1 MSRSARA
8 LVFGSTALAFGLF
21 LTQPAAA
28 QSSGKTAKD
37 TGMMAHGS
45 MGKDAMAKDG
55 MAKAGMSKDGMSKD
69 AMGHDSE
76 MAMAPHGMIGGAG
89 GHKASGAFE
98 ITTTNGKSQV
108 KLGDDFSVEKGP
120 DVYVLLS
127 RSAKGGQRGSVNLG
141 KLMKFSGAQ
150 TFDVPAGTKLSGFSH
165 LVLWC
170 KKYNVTM
177 ATASL
182 ASSGDAM
189 QMRK

>member
-8 LVFGSTALAFGLF
+8 LLFGSTALAFGLF

-28 QSSGKTAKD
+28 QSSRKTAKD

-55 MAKAGMSKDGMSKD
+55 MAMP
-69 AMGHDSE
+69 
-76 MAMAPHGMIGGAG
+76 PHGMIGGAG

-98 ITTTNGKSQV
+98 ITTTDGKSQV

-127 RSAKGGQRGSVNLG
+127 RSAKGGQSGSVNLG